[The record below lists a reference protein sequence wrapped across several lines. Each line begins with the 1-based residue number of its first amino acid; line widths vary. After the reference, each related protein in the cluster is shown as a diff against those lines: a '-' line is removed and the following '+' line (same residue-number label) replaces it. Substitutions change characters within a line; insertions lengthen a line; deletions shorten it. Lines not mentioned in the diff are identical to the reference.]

1 MQAFFAFLHFYFT
14 INRLSYTLH
23 GHYYVP
29 DLVLAE
35 DEEPTYGKYGML
47 RKAYLKE
54 HKGKTY
60 QIMFL
65 QGKLVKHLNFVD
77 TEAKE
82 RMEMLTNQMAKT
94 QGITGQ
100 MKEENQM
107 LWVQKMNAV
116 MNTAEEIVLSE

>member
-1 MQAFFAFLHFYFT
+1 
-14 INRLSYTLH
+14 
-23 GHYYVP
+23 
-29 DLVLAE
+29 
-35 DEEPTYGKYGML
+35 
-47 RKAYLKE
+47 
-54 HKGKTY
+54 
-60 QIMFL
+60 MFL

-116 MNTAEEIVLSE
+116 MNTAEEIVLSELIYA